1 LSSEEIDW
9 GKVSKVLVK
18 TLGTE
23 VARGLLYAFMS
34 QTAYPLLVNAIASLA
49 TRVQKGEMSEEEAIR
64 ALREELNRLKA
75 QGAIPQQPP
84 PSSEAELERKIA
96 EILERRLTQLQP
108 ATLQPQQAPQ
118 LVIPQTPQAT
128 SQLQVQPPALISTEL
143 KEIESEL
150 QSLKSTRDKIREKLY
165 LTTDEKEREILSKN
179 LNEVENKIKDLELK
193 RERLYLSVARQ
204 F

>member
-9 GKVSKVLVK
+9 GKVSKVIVK

-23 VARGLLYAFMS
+23 AAKGLIYAFMT

-64 ALREELNRLKA
+64 MLREELNRLKA

-84 PSSEAELERKIA
+84 PSSETDLERKIA
-96 EILERRLTQLQP
+96 EILEKRLSQLQTAP
-108 ATLQPQQAPQ
+108 PQPQQAPQ
-118 LVIPQTPQAT
+118 LAMPQAPQAT

-150 QSLKSTRDKIREKLY
+150 QNLKSIRAEIMRKLY
-165 LTTDEKEREILSKN
+165 TTTDEKERDMLSKN
-179 LNEVENKIKDLELK
+179 LNEVENKIKELELK